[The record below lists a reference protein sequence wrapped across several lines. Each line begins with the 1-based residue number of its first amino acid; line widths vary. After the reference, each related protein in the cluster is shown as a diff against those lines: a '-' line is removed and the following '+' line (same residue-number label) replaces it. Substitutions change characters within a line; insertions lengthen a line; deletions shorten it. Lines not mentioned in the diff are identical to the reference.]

1 MEEREFD
8 FRNEVL
14 ATAMDKIVKQAK
26 ELVNDEDLQENY
38 ESSIKIAKIGT
49 VLKIR
54 ELITEFKEVEEI
66 ATLGIIET
74 MAIDEL
80 KEQRKNRIQ
89 QHSTLVDINNKIA
102 GALEDL
108 IVDILGEEELS
119 NIALQLQL
127 GDLM

>member
-1 MEEREFD
+1 MEDREFD

-26 ELVNDEDLQENY
+26 ELVNDENLQENY